1 MKLRQIRY
9 VLPLLA
15 FLAASSYGC
24 SNKIEN
30 NPSDTGNQL
39 SATNVKE
46 NVSNSESNNKEE
58 ASIENNPSGTDNPH
72 SATSVKGNASNSESN
87 NKEEASS
94 EKFLSFSVLDESAK
108 TCSVAG
114 FKEDSTGGEPTDVVI
129 PSAHDGY
136 KVISIGDYAFWNKKI
151 KSIKRQEGV
160 ETIGENAFTGCDNLS
175 SVTLPSTITSLGRS
189 SFSQCSSLAEISLPS
204 SLESIGKWCFSYCS
218 SLSSIA
224 IPDKVKTIEEHTFEE
239 CLSLQNVTFGKG
251 VETIGESA
259 FYKNGIESLTLP
271 GNIKT
276 ISARAFEKCESLTGV
291 EFSQGL
297 TTLGSLA
304 FLNCSSLQE
313 VVLPD
318 SLTEF
323 VSGSSSFGSG
333 SQFEGCSSL
342 SIVSLGKKMTTI
354 PEERFRECVKL
365 TKIYIPASVQK
376 LEYHSLGY
384 PTSVKDIYYGG
395 SESQWNKVEI
405 GEYDKNDI
413 TSSATIHYNST
424 GLPE

>member
-1 MKLRQIRY
+1 MER
-9 VLPLLA
+9 
-15 FLAASSYGC
+15 
-24 SNKIEN
+24 
-30 NPSDTGNQL
+30 
-39 SATNVKE
+39 
-46 NVSNSESNNKEE
+46 
-58 ASIENNPSGTDNPH
+58 
-72 SATSVKGNASNSESN
+72 
-87 NKEEASS
+87 
-94 EKFLSFSVLDESAK
+94 
-108 TCSVAG
+108 
-114 FKEDSTGGEPTDVVI
+114 
-129 PSAHDGY
+129 
-136 KVISIGDYAFWNKKI
+136 
-151 KSIKRQEGV
+151 
-160 ETIGENAFTGCDNLS
+160 
-175 SVTLPSTITSLGRS
+175 
-189 SFSQCSSLAEISLPS
+189 
-204 SLESIGKWCFSYCS
+204 
-218 SLSSIA
+218 
-224 IPDKVKTIEEHTFEE
+224 
-239 CLSLQNVTFGKG
+239 

-313 VVLPD
+313 VALPD
-318 SLTEF
+318 SLTKF

-354 PEERFRECVKL
+354 PEERFRECAKL
-365 TKIYIPASVQK
+365 TEIYIPASVNK